1 MPAVPEAVSERMGRR
16 ACLPQVQVHVD
27 MALGLHRSAE
37 HPELTKH
44 LIVLTPAARGW
55 AGMARPPLTD
65 STTQLFSKPGG
76 RHANGGRAS
85 MNSERDKSN
94 RRGQH
99 KTRLNPNA
107 GHNRR
112 QGSGDWKQRRD
123 RYLALAQAA
132 ASVGDAVEA
141 ENYYQHAE
149 HYLRLMQQGA

>member
-1 MPAVPEAVSERMGRR
+1 
-16 ACLPQVQVHVD
+16 
-27 MALGLHRSAE
+27 
-37 HPELTKH
+37 
-44 LIVLTPAARGW
+44 
-55 AGMARPPLTD
+55 
-65 STTQLFSKPGG
+65 
-76 RHANGGRAS
+76 

-99 KTRLNPNA
+99 KTRLNPYA

-112 QGSGDWKQRRD
+112 QGSGDCKQRRD

-132 ASVGDAVEA
+132 ASAGDAVEA